1 MTGFQ
6 TPDGFPDRPPKFLAT
21 NSWPMMN
28 KTIQAMADTMK
39 VLEKERDQ
47 SKLDELKLQEK
58 VVELENEIKLSEA
71 TWNTL
76 KDALV
81 KAVAKNVEITRV

>member
-28 KTIQAMADTMK
+28 KTIQHT
-39 VLEKERDQ
+39 
-47 SKLDELKLQEK
+47 
-58 VVELENEIKLSEA
+58 A
-71 TWNTL
+71 TGSCC
-76 KDALV
+76 
-81 KAVAKNVEITRV
+81 